1 MKLTRNTLLG
11 VALTFLLST
20 PAAATMWHK
29 DPLANGPAAFEEG
42 ETGEEAVTGIEEG
55 DTGIDPIQIESIV
68 GAPDFGTDEASQGPS
83 LADLQFEPPTDI
95 ETTQVIQVPEP
106 GSVALVALA
115 LGALGWTSRRRAQ
128 R

>member
-29 DPLANGPAAFEEG
+29 DPLSGPAPFEEG
-42 ETGEEAVTGIEEG
+42 EIGEQGE
-55 DTGIDPIQIESIV
+55 TGIDPIQIESIV
-68 GAPDFGTDEASQGPS
+68 DAPDFGTDEAPQGPS
-83 LADLQFEPPTDI
+83 LADLRFEPPTDI
-95 ETTQVIQVPEP
+95 GTTQVTQVPEP

-115 LGALGWTSRRRAQ
+115 LGALGWSRRRAQ

>member
-29 DPLANGPAAFEEG
+29 DPLATGPALLEVEEG
-42 ETGEEAVTGIEEG
+42 ATGGEG
-55 DTGIDPIQIESIV
+55 ETGIDPIQIESLV
-68 GAPDFGTDEASQGPS
+68 GALDLGTDEGLQGPS
-83 LADLQFEPPTDI
+83 VADLRLEPLTDI
-95 ETTQVIQVPEP
+95 GTTQVTQLPEP

-115 LGALGWTSRRRAQ
+115 LGALGWSRRRA
-128 R
+128 

>member
-29 DPLANGPAAFEEG
+29 DPLAGPAPFEEG
-42 ETGEEAVTGIEEG
+42 VIGEEGEIGEQGE
-55 DTGIDPIQIESIV
+55 TGIDPIQIESIV
-68 GAPDFGTDEASQGPS
+68 DAPDFGTDEAPEGPS
-83 LADLQFEPPTDI
+83 LADLQFEPLTDI
-95 ETTQVIQVPEP
+95 GTTQVTQVPEP

-115 LGALGWTSRRRAQ
+115 LGALGWSRRRAQ